1 MTRGVVCK
9 GVLLAS
15 FSEQYARS
23 LAWGSATENTCS
35 GGPSD
40 PLILRLVLNAKLDRS
55 SFELGYSFDSCPQ
68 SYDPTNRNNVGWFN
82 AQRKW
87 NEFKI
92 VDWSLSLAPWGGL
105 MIANVCPHVG
115 GGCLSLTLAPMRIKR
130 IATDQLFAPTFP
142 GIPGS
147 EKATTSITTD
157 WKNLLIHGP
166 KALSW
171 GTRGR
176 GEVRAARPYG
186 RGF

>member
-1 MTRGVVCK
+1 VTRGVVCK

-35 GGPSD
+35 GSD
-40 PLILRLVLNAKLDRS
+40 PLILRLVFNAKLDRS

-68 SYDPTNRNNVGWFN
+68 SYDPTNRKNVGWFN

-87 NEFKI
+87 NELKI

-130 IATDQLFAPTFP
+130 IATDQLYAPH
-142 GIPGS
+142 IPWHTWIG
-147 EKATTSITTD
+147 KGNNFD
-157 WKNLLIHGP
+157 YNRFQKPPH
-166 KALSW
+166 SW
-171 GTRGR
+171 GFIHSP
-176 GEVRAARPYG
+176 EVRRLGAEPL
-186 RGF
+186 